1 MVIVMKKQLFTKKS
15 IKYLFISHVS
25 LSSSYGAGQSAQL
38 LISVLSKINNNN
50 IHVIE
55 IQTIKNFLK
64 SIFRDKKNYKKEVMP
79 LPWINNFDGSLDH
92 KYSIWEKT
100 KLIIQNKFSMINA
113 KVKLRYIV
121 SDLEFKIIHIN
132 SLVLIPI
139 LSLLDKRP
147 DVKKICHV
155 REVCIDEKIT
165 RKLLH
170 KVDLFICIDK
180 TTRDRIEQIYNIPA
194 DKLKII
200 PNPVSE
206 APSVIRTKLKPVGQP
221 LNVGLVGQIFP
232 HKGHEFVLNCFNML
246 PENEF
251 NLIIVGEIASN
262 AYASS
267 LVQKTYASKNIFWI
281 GHVNNFYNKGGY
293 EQFDVL
299 LRADPDH
306 RVGRTMYEGLISGN
320 VLVTPLSKYE
330 KITDP
335 LLMKFRKNIVTYEPN
350 NNVDLIEN
358 LNLIKNSEFHTNNDE
373 IKLMIDSHNEHN
385 KLAYKKLI
393 ESFF

>member
-1 MVIVMKKQLFTKKS
+1 MKKQLSTKKS

-38 LISVLSKINNNN
+38 LLSILSKINNNN

-64 SIFRDKKNYKKEVMP
+64 SIFGDKKNYKKEVMP
-79 LPWINNFDGSLDH
+79 LPWVNNFDGSLDH
-92 KYSIWEKT
+92 KHSIWEKT
-100 KLIIQNKFSMINA
+100 KLLIQNKFSMINA
-113 KVKLRYIV
+113 RIELRCIV
-121 SDLEFKIIHIN
+121 SDQEFKIIHLN

-139 LSLLDKRP
+139 LSLLDNRP

-155 REVCIDEKIT
+155 REVCINEKIT

-180 TTRDRIEQIYNIPA
+180 TTRDRIVQIYNIPA
-194 DKLKII
+194 NKLKII

-206 APSVIRTKLKPVGQP
+206 APSVIKTKIKPVVEP

-232 HKGHEFVLNCFNML
+232 HKGHEFVLNCFSML

-251 NLIIVGEIASN
+251 KLIIVGEIESN

-267 LVQKTYASKNIFWI
+267 LVQKTYAAKNISWI
-281 GHVNNFYNKGGY
+281 GHVNNFYNNGGY

-320 VLVTPLSKYE
+320 VLITPLRKDE

-335 LLMKFRKNIVTYEPN
+335 LLLKFRKNIVTYEPN
-350 NNVDLIEN
+350 NNVDLIKS
-358 LNLIKNSEFHTNNDE
+358 LNSIKESEFHTNNDE
-373 IKLMIDSHNEHN
+373 IKMIIDSHNEHN
-385 KLAYKKLI
+385 KLSYKKLI
-393 ESFF
+393 ESFL